1 MHYGG
6 IIDVQRAQI
15 SIAPLRRGIKLSFGV
30 RGGSAAL
37 RDCGPEDHEGCIAR
51 REARW
56 CATMFIGWP
65 LPLPK
70 GRPVLKTPRDGQPPF
85 PTIARSLKGG
95 ESVLRARNEWRLWR
109 GLRTFPRRP
118 LRSGIRPIEA
128 SKAASRNGCFTSTPA
143 VSRGAIC
150 DKKILAQRETWGAR
164 FLWRVPACADFVPR
178 PRPSL
183 IRGPI
188 REFGKARALLLP
200 PP

>member
-1 MHYGG
+1 VKAYSALAM
-6 IIDVQRAQI
+6 
-15 SIAPLRRGIKLSFGV
+15 S
-30 RGGSAAL
+30 GGSGADSGPFRGDPL
-37 RDCGPEDHEGCIAR
+37 GPESA
-51 REARW
+51 
-56 CATMFIGWP
+56 
-65 LPLPK
+65 
-70 GRPVLKTPRDGQPPF
+70 
-85 PTIARSLKGG
+85 
-95 ESVLRARNEWRLWR
+95 
-109 GLRTFPRRP
+109 
-118 LRSGIRPIEA
+118 IEA